1 MTIDLNAYSTSK
13 VTFEYIPAPSLTALS
28 LLSIYYNL
36 DDQPTVTVTATDLFS
51 NLGEAF
57 FVKIGANVV
66 KGVSISTT
74 EGSFVL
80 PAGLQV
86 GVYTLGIS
94 TDGINYITSTATF
107 EVLECPAG
115 TYCTYSTSTVCEFGY
130 YCPQDESFEHIR
142 CPVGYYQDELG

>member
-1 MTIDLNAYSTSK
+1 
-13 VTFEYIPAPSLTALS
+13 
-28 LLSIYYNL
+28 
-36 DDQPTVTVTATDLFS
+36 
-51 NLGEAF
+51 LGEAF

-74 EGSFVL
+74 EGRFVL

-86 GVYTLGIS
+86 GVYSWESAPTVLTIS
-94 TDGINYITSTATF
+94 PSTATF

-115 TYCTYSTSTVCEFGY
+115 TYCTYSTSTVCELGY